1 MSVHENIGFLNTAV
15 KAAKLAGEVI
25 LNNLGKILEEDVA
38 LKQSSDFVTRVDR
51 DSEQVIINT
60 IKESF
65 PDHHFLAEE
74 SIKEPESEG
83 YRWIIDPLDGTTNYI
98 HGFPAFS
105 VSIALE
111 YSPCTLPVVRG
122 KKELILG
129 VILDPLRNELFTA
142 VKGKGAFLNGQQVK
156 VSAVSSLKDCLI
168 ATGFPFRRKNL
179 IETYLKLFRNIF
191 NRVSDIRRAGSAAL
205 DLAYLASG
213 RCDGFFEIGLSPW
226 DIAAGSIM
234 IKESGGVITD
244 FAGGNDYLL
253 TGNIVAG
260 PPAVH
265 KEILKEVRGVFKGII
280 DR

>member
-142 VKGKGAFLNGQQVK
+142 VKGKGAFLNGQPIK
-156 VSAVSSLKDCLI
+156 VSAVCALKDSLI
-168 ATGFPFRRKNL
+168 TTGFPFRKKEL
-179 IETYLKLFRNIF
+179 IDAYLKLFKNIF
-191 NRVSDIRRAGSAAL
+191 HRVSDIRRAGSAAL